1 MTQGDKKA
9 IISRD
14 QFFELN
20 RDAASA
26 MGADESLQRNALD
39 VLVQADKHRWIH
51 QTTWFGEPILNLPQD
66 VMAIQDIIWRTRP
79 EYVIEVGV
87 AWGGG
92 MLFEATMLEMLGG
105 KKVIGVDIFI
115 PPDLRTRLSQH
126 AVLAQRMELIE
137 GSSTSEETLARIR
150 EILQGSTKVL
160 VVLDSNHTHEHVF
173 NELRAYAPL
182 VGKGSYLICGDT
194 IIEKLPGQAH
204 GARPWGPGNSP
215 ATAVKAFLAEN
226 DRFIVDVGI
235 DNRLLFSCHPGG
247 YLLAIA

>member
-1 MTQGDKKA
+1 MTQGDKKE

-20 RDAASA
+20 RDAARA
-26 MGADESLQRNALD
+26 MGADDALQRDALD

-51 QTTWFGEPILNLPQD
+51 QATWFGEPILNLPQD

-92 MLFEATMLEMLGG
+92 MLFEATMLEILGG

-126 AVLAQRMELIE
+126 SLLSQRMELIE
-137 GSSTSEETLARIR
+137 GSSTSAETLTQIQN
-150 EILQGSTKVL
+150 ILQGSTNVL
-160 VVLDSNHTHEHVF
+160 VVLDSNHTHEHVL
-173 NELRAYAPL
+173 NELRVFAPL
-182 VGKGSYLICGDT
+182 VGKGHYLICGDT

-215 ATAVKAFLAEN
+215 ATAAKAFLAEN
-226 DRFIVDVGI
+226 KRFMVDLEI
-235 DNRLLFSCHPGG
+235 DNRLLYSCHPGG